1 MNSQIYNLLND
12 GGDHKGRRSSLDM
25 VPLRVLLHE
34 YGEELFNYYGEDF
47 YVPGDEEKWLN
58 DGEVNSDTM
67 ILCMVDRSEG
77 YKITKKDV
85 RKKIRKAGSQRRRKI
100 KHRYSYVNPMNR
112 IHGYIVLKKE
122 NIQKFPEKKVASIL
136 AIATTTFSDKRGVG
150 SDIMDLSIQL
160 MKECGYDDII
170 LEASNDYAYVEEDDD
185 EWEDEEET
193 SSDEEEDEEED
204 TSSDEEQDE
213 EEERSWYPT
222 EEVLDIISHEL
233 WRKTMRKS
241 EGADPYYNIDKEY
254 IWMVVNDYLFH
265 TEEGNIENSDEEEEE
280 EEEEY
285 SLSEEPEDYEYGG
298 YWYKEGKKSQQRLI
312 EFYEK
317 FGFVE
322 EPDIY
327 LNWGCYDENPYPTM
341 IYSVVS

>member
-12 GGDHKGRRSSLDM
+12 GGDHKGRRSSLAM
-25 VPLRVLLHE
+25 VPLRDFLHE
-34 YGEELFNYYGEDF
+34 YGEELFSYYGEDF
-47 YVPGDEEKWLN
+47 YVPGDEENWLN

-122 NIQKFPEKKVASIL
+122 KIQKFPEKKIASIL

-150 SDIMDLSIQL
+150 SDIMDLSIKL
-160 MKECGYDDII
+160 MKECGYDNII
-170 LEASNDYAYVEEDDD
+170 LEASNDYAYVEEDDG
-185 EWEDEEET
+185 EWEEEEET
-193 SSDEEEDEEED
+193 SSDEEEN
-204 TSSDEEQDE
+204 TSSDEEGGLEEDE
-213 EEERSWYPT
+213 EQFWYPT

-241 EGADPYYNIDKEY
+241 EGSNPYYNIDKEY
-254 IWMVVNDYLFH
+254 IWMIVNDYLSH
-265 TEEGNIENSDEEEEE
+265 TEEEEE
-280 EEEEY
+280 EEEEEGEEGEEEEY
-285 SLSEEPEDYEYGG
+285 CLSEEPEDYEYGG

-322 EPDIY
+322 DPDIY

-341 IYSVVS
+341 IYTVVS

>member
-1 MNSQIYNLLND
+1 
-12 GGDHKGRRSSLDM
+12 
-25 VPLRVLLHE
+25 
-34 YGEELFNYYGEDF
+34 
-47 YVPGDEEKWLN
+47 
-58 DGEVNSDTM
+58 
-67 ILCMVDRSEG
+67 
-77 YKITKKDV
+77 V

-112 IHGYIVLKKE
+112 IHGYIILKKE
-122 NIQKFPEKKVASIL
+122 NIQKFPEKKIASIL

-185 EWEDEEET
+185 EWEDEDET
-193 SSDEEEDEEED
+193 SSDEEEDEEEG
-204 TSSDEEQDE
+204 TSSDEEEYE

-241 EGADPYYNIDKEY
+241 EGSDPYYNIDKEY
-254 IWMVVNDYLFH
+254 IGMVVNDYLFH
-265 TEEGNIENSDEEEEE
+265 TEEGNIENSDEEEEEEKEEEE

-322 EPDIY
+322 DPDIY